1 MFEQRILS
9 AARYC
14 GLDEAEAKEIGRKL
28 CTTVQQKIDTSDLSV
43 DEIGKLLL
51 VVKDKADVNEAMDTL
66 LEDIRKRSGCG
77 KIR

>member
-9 AARYC
+9 ATRYC
-14 GLDEAEAKEIGRKL
+14 GLDEAEVLEIGRKL
-28 CTTVQQKIDTSDLSV
+28 SATVQEKIDTSDLSV
-43 DEIGKLLL
+43 DEIGKLFV
-51 VVKDKADVNEAMDTL
+51 VVKDKVDVNEAMDAL